1 MVRINIKNQNI
12 KKSLS
17 LDKLKLAVKKILKL
31 LKKRNVE
38 LNILFVTS
46 QKIRAFNRV
55 YFSKDISTDVIAF
68 PARNPRMGKAEIS
81 DFLGDI
87 VISLDKAAKNAKIYH
102 VSFFDE
108 TLLYVIHGIL
118 HFEGYN
124 DKYSR
129 DRFVMRRK
137 EIELLQ
143 KAGKISE

>member
-1 MVRINIKNQNI
+1 MVRINIKNQNS

-17 LDKLKLAVKKILKL
+17 LDKLKLAVKKVLKL

-46 QKIRAFNRV
+46 RKMRVFNLA
-55 YFSKDISTDVIAF
+55 YFGKDVSTDVIAF
-68 PARNPRMGKAEIS
+68 PAPSYRCTG
-81 DFLGDI
+81 LGDI
-87 VISLDKAAKNAKIYH
+87 VVSLDKAAKNAKIYQ

-124 DKYSR
+124 DKCSR
-129 DRFVMRRK
+129 DRFIMRRK

-143 KAGKISE
+143 KIGKISE